1 MTRWEQARQLFGL
14 GRRGRGSG
22 HQSQRGQLR
31 SGAHQDTWLRS
42 LPDVRSVP
50 DVTAPSA
57 DPRQGRSQ
65 SGAAAGA
72 KPHGAG
78 SSQKRAR
85 SLCIASGKGGTGKSS
100 ISATMATLFARRGP
114 TLLMDGDL
122 GCANAHILQDAKPE
136 HSFADVISGEVG
148 VPEIVTSCRNGVD
161 LLAGGSG
168 LARLAGLKTFELEM
182 IGRGLERLEPLYQ
195 HLVIDSAAG
204 LSRQT
209 VAFAVACDAAVVVTT
224 PDITAMTDAY
234 AFLKVFV
241 RQCEAQGID
250 RPMPYLVV
258 NRATN
263 AAEAE
268 GVARRLEE
276 VVLKFLGRKIELIG
290 VLPEDRA
297 VFRAS
302 QRRRSVVEAEPEAE
316 ISRALQTLSN
326 SILSRM
332 SRVDGTRSKR
342 RGVGRA
348 LAEGA
353 TGKIA

>member
-1 MTRWEQARQLFGL
+1 MTRWEQARQLLGL
-14 GRRGRGSG
+14 GRRDRGTGR
-22 HQSQRGQLR
+22 HGQL
-31 SGAHQDTWLRS
+31 GQQQPEAHQDVWLRRLS
-42 LPDVRSVP
+42 DEAGPPRGAGPNSSP
-50 DVTAPSA
+50 APARDEESYSA
-57 DPRQGRSQ
+57 
-65 SGAAAGA
+65 SGHSRAAGSA
-72 KPHGAG
+72 
-78 SSQKRAR
+78 QRRAR

-122 GCANAHILQDAKPE
+122 GCANAHILQDAKPK

-209 VAFAVACDAAVVVTT
+209 VAFAVACDATVVVTT
-224 PDITAMTDAY
+224 PDVTAMTDAY

-258 NRATN
+258 NRATSV
-263 AAEAE
+263 AEAE

-276 VVLKFLGRKIELIG
+276 VVHKFLGRKIELIG

-302 QRRRSVVEAEPEAE
+302 QRRRSVVEAEPESE

-332 SRVDGTRSKR
+332 SRVEGTKARR